1 MMLLWLIYHDDPMQ
15 LNALMTAPGARCP
28 IDWNDDNL
36 IKKSSSIQ
44 SMGVIIFSPKSLD

>member
-1 MMLLWLIYHDDPMQ
+1 MTPKQ

-36 IKKSSSIQ
+36 RKPR
-44 SMGVIIFSPKSLD
+44 PKIGLK